1 MLIKHIL
8 VHTKPYMYKYLHV
21 PATVKLSVTFSS
33 VPLRHITVV
42 SFLLIILDTV
52 TWSVEVKLACRMVPL
67 TLMRVAVNGSRGKMF
82 GGVSSA
88 MYEVI

>member
-1 MLIKHIL
+1 
-8 VHTKPYMYKYLHV
+8 MYKCFHI
-21 PATVKLSVTFSS
+21 PATVKLSVAFSN
-33 VPLRHITVV
+33 VPLRHVTVV

-52 TWSVEVKLACRMVPL
+52 TWSVEVKLACRLVPL

-88 MYEVI
+88 TYEVV